1 MGRCLSFHPCVGFK
15 VKQPRSV
22 RRRLN
27 TLCGGAGAEGGRGWR
42 AGPERPRLS
51 WGSPSL
57 CGSLLLLLSLC
68 INVSLSFFLSC
79 CVPSPSVSP
88 HSILPHTPCSAWLVS
103 VPLHLCLD
111 ACVGAAVG
119 SVGYSSLSLH
129 LLTLSLPSL
138 VPEAPSSVCGGVFAG
153 VCVCVFSFLGIFLPL
168 SPSRCPPPSES
179 LSFSLPAFLSVLVAS
194 VSPPLIPPWTC
205 SLSLHPYPT
214 FAVHIPAA
222 KPETR
227 EPLRT
232 RASHAREESA
242 MTRGR
247 LMALSRSSGKGVS

>member
-1 MGRCLSFHPCVGFK
+1 MGGCLSFHPCVGFK
-15 VKQPRSV
+15 VKQPGSV
-22 RRRLN
+22 QTTPEHAL
-27 TLCGGAGAEGGRGWR
+27 LCVRGARAEGGPWLEGWTWETSPLL
-42 AGPERPRLS
+42 GELQSLRLS
-51 WGSPSL
+51 L
-57 CGSLLLLLSLC
+57 AASLC

-119 SVGYSSLSLH
+119 GVGYSSLSLH

-168 SPSRCPPPSES
+168 SPSRCPPHLNLFPFLSLLSSLCWLPLSLPHSSLLGLAPSLYAPTPHLLLIHLQRNPES
-179 LSFSLPAFLSVLVAS
+179 LRGQG
-194 VSPPLIPPWTC
+194 
-205 SLSLHPYPT
+205 LH
-214 FAVHIPAA
+214 V
-222 KPETR
+222 
-227 EPLRT
+227 
-232 RASHAREESA
+232 
-242 MTRGR
+242 
-247 LMALSRSSGKGVS
+247 SGKNRP